1 MSSQQIIFGLLEF
14 LVTVLIS
21 FILIFGSYRIIL
33 VLTRRIDE
41 EKELKRKNVSVGVVL
56 GSVFVGEALVVKQ
69 ALYPVMAVIQLFV
82 MGQEKNAGS
91 FAEVLL
97 YGLGYVLLAGILAIL
112 CILFSF
118 WLFNRL
124 TPNLDTYRE
133 IMDNNL
139 AVAVLMALFIVG
151 ICLLMSAGVSGL
163 VRALIPFPQ
172 VGSIPLK

>member
-1 MSSQQIIFGLLEF
+1 MSGQQIVFGLLEF
-14 LVTVLIS
+14 LVSILIS

-41 EKELKRKNVSVGVVL
+41 EKQLKKKNVSVGVVL
-56 GSVFVGEALVVKQ
+56 GSVFIGEALVVKQ

-82 MGQEKNAGS
+82 MGQERDAGS

-97 YGLGYVLLAGILAIL
+97 YGLGYVLLAGLLAIL

-124 TPNLDTYRE
+124 TPNIDTYRE
-133 IMDNNL
+133 ITDNNL
-139 AVAVLMALFIVG
+139 AVAVLMALFIIG

-172 VGSIPLK
+172 IGSIPLK

>member
-1 MSSQQIIFGLLEF
+1 MSGQQIIFGLLEF

-21 FILIFGSYRIIL
+21 FILIFGSYRMIL

-41 EKELKRKNVSVGVVL
+41 EKQLKKKNVSIGVVL

-82 MGQEKNAGS
+82 LGQEKDAGS

-124 TPNLDTYRE
+124 TPNIDTYRE
-133 IMDNNL
+133 IMDNNM
-139 AVAVLMALFIVG
+139 AVAVLMALFIIG

>member
-14 LVTVLIS
+14 LVSILIS

-33 VLTRRIDE
+33 VLTRRADE
-41 EKELKRKNVSVGVVL
+41 EKQLKKKNVSIGIML
-56 GSVFVGEALVVKQ
+56 GSIFIGEALVVKQ

-82 MGQEKNAGS
+82 LGEKKDVGS
-91 FAEVLL
+91 FMEVLL
-97 YGLGYVLLAGILAIL
+97 YGFGYVFLAGILAIL

-124 TPNLDTYRE
+124 TPKIDTYRE
-133 IMDNNL
+133 IEENNL
-139 AVAVLMALFIVG
+139 AVGVLMALFIVG
-151 ICLLMSAGVSGL
+151 VCLLMSAGVSGL
-163 VRALIPFPQ
+163 VRALIPFPE